1 MVNHGFSTAGL
12 FLLAGFLVA
21 RRGSK
26 RIPDYGGWQ
35 RVTPVL
41 AGSFLV
47 VGLSSLA
54 LPGLSSFVSEF
65 LVLQGTFM
73 RYEAAAVIAT
83 LGIVLAALYILLMYQ
98 RVMTGPKPSFAEG
111 ESPHDLSWRERGRRR
126 ADHRLVPRPRLL
138 PEARP
143 RPPQPRRGAHAA
155 VRRRHRSHADQRL
168 REHEVNPAE
177 FQAVD
182 VDYAAIAPM
191 LIVALGALVGVV
203 VEAFAPRR
211 RRHAVQVWLTT
222 LTLVG
227 AFVALVVWSRE
238 SMTVTLGG
246 SVVVDGV
253 SVFLMGALLL
263 LSTMSVLVM
272 AERFGGVGADAFTPM
287 GASTPGSTQEDVAT
301 RAGYA
306 TSEVFPLAL
315 FSVLGMMVFL
325 TANDLITMFVGLEV
339 LSLPLYVMTGLAR
352 RRRLLSQEAALKYFL
367 LGAFSSAFFLFGSA
381 LLYGYAASSD
391 LRAIARAITTT
402 SGDLDGLLVPG
413 VVLVLVGLLFKVGAV
428 PFHSW
433 TPDAYQG
440 APTPVTGFMA
450 ACTKLAAFGV
460 ILRFMFVGVGADRWD
475 WQGAVYV
482 VAVLTMVVG
491 AVLSVTQTDV
501 KRLLAYSSIAH
512 AGFILVGVLAFSQ
525 AADQRRDVLPRRVR
539 VRDRRRLRARRHGP
553 PGRVRGVAPLAVG
566 GARAQPPRRRRVVL
580 APPARLRRHPTH
592 LGLHREVRRL
602 LAGGRGGLG
611 GCGARRHRGARV
623 GGHRLRLRSPHR
635 PHVLHRRDR

>member
-1 MVNHGFSTAGL
+1 M
-12 FLLAGFLVA
+12 
-21 RRGSK
+21 
-26 RIPDYGGWQ
+26 
-35 RVTPVL
+35 
-41 AGSFLV
+41 
-47 VGLSSLA
+47 
-54 LPGLSSFVSEF
+54 
-65 LVLQGTFM
+65 
-73 RYEAAAVIAT
+73 
-83 LGIVLAALYILLMYQ
+83 
-98 RVMTGPKPSFAEG
+98 
-111 ESPHDLSWRERGRRR
+111 
-126 ADHRLVPRPRLL
+126 
-138 PEARP
+138 
-143 RPPQPRRGAHAA
+143 
-155 VRRRHRSHADQRL
+155 
-168 REHEVNPAE
+168 NPAVTAATE
-177 FQAVD
+177 FQQVD

-191 LIVALGALVGVV
+191 LIVVAGSLVGVL

-211 RRHAVQVWLTT
+211 SRHGIQVALTT
-222 LTLVG
+222 VVLLA
-227 AFVALVVWSRE
+227 AFAALLGWSRTNQ
-238 SMTVTLGG
+238 TVTLGG

-263 LSTMSVLVM
+263 LSALSVLIM

-287 GASTPGSTQEDVAT
+287 GASTPGSNQEDIAT

-306 TSEVFPLAL
+306 TSEVFPLTLLA
-315 FSVLGMMVFL
+315 VLGMMVFL

-367 LGAFSSAFFLFGSA
+367 LGAFSSAFFLFGAA
-381 LLYGYAASSD
+381 LLYGYSGSSD
-391 LRAIARAITTT
+391 LRAISEAISTA

-460 ILRFMFVGVGADRWD
+460 ILRLTFVGVGASRWD
-475 WQGAVYV
+475 WQGGLYV

-525 AADQRRDVLPRRVR
+525 AAIGGVMFYLVAYGFATVAAFGLVAMVR
-539 VRDRRRLRARRHGP
+539 QSGSEASHLSQWAGL
-553 PGRVRGVAPLAVG
+553 GRNHPVFAGAFSFLLLAFAGIPLTSGFTAKYAAFAPAVTAGAG
-566 GARAQPPRRRRVVL
+566 GAVLVLIAVLASAVTAFVYVRLIVLMYFTEPTADDVVVL
-580 APPARLRRHPTH
+580 TPSIGSTVAITVGVTATVV
-592 LGLHREVRRL
+592 LGIVPSFL
-602 LAGGRGGLG
+602 LELASDASQFL
-611 GCGARRHRGARV
+611 
-623 GGHRLRLRSPHR
+623 L
-635 PHVLHRRDR
+635 